1 MSPASFALVLAL
13 AQTPAPVPAPVA
25 SAPKPLAVPAG
36 RAPVLDGKVELDE
49 WRDAAVI
56 ARSGAG
62 TADEVQLLAQHAGG
76 VLYLGVRLA
85 RPAITTLAL
94 ARDEKHVTVLHASQ
108 ALGAVDYTLE
118 AGAWKRGADFVWR
131 CKDAADTEPNRTERR
146 EHLAQQGWC
155 ATTLKQGLGQAEFA
169 LARPFV
175 APAADGTITLRCA
188 LSLLGGSALRVPDTL
203 ADGVRN
209 TALQMGMA
217 PAELTF
223 APASW
228 PVLRLEPAVPPQP
241 PPAAQPR

>member
-25 SAPKPLAVPAG
+25 SAAKPLAVPAG

-56 ARSGAG
+56 ARAGAG

-108 ALGAVDYTLE
+108 ALGAVDYALE
-118 AGAWKRGADFVWR
+118 AGAWKRGEDFAWR
-131 CKDAADTEPNRTERR
+131 CKDAADTEANRTERR
-146 EHLAQQGWC
+146 EHLAQRGWY
-155 ATTLKQGLGQAEFA
+155 ATTMKLGLGQTEFA
-169 LARPFV
+169 LAKPFV
-175 APAADGTITLRCA
+175 APAADGTTTMRLA
-188 LSLLGGSALRVPDTL
+188 LSLLGGSALRVPEKL
-203 ADGVRN
+203 ADGVKH

-217 PAELTF
+217 PAELVF
-223 APASW
+223 APESW
-228 PVLRLEPAVPPQP
+228 VQLQLDPVATNSSDVQRK
-241 PPAAQPR
+241 